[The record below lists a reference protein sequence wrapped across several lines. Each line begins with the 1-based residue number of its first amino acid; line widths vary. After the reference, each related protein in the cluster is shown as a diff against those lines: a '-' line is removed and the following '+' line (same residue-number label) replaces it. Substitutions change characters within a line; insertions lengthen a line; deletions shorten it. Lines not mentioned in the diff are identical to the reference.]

1 MTDEEFKT
9 SVRAVFPEIKFVDC
23 HTDEWSIVM
32 TYELY
37 RNLPFNSNKRIRFY
51 RDPTGKS
58 FIEFSCYRASTTKAM
73 NDLIAT
79 IRKSGWVPCE
89 KDYEFP
95 PMASPIRFPDTP

>member
-9 SVRAVFPEIKFVDC
+9 SIRAVFPTIKFVDC

-32 TYELY
+32 TYELQ
-37 RNLPFNSNKRIRFY
+37 RNFPFNSNKRIRFY

-58 FIEFSCYRASTTKAM
+58 FIEFSCYRASTTKDM